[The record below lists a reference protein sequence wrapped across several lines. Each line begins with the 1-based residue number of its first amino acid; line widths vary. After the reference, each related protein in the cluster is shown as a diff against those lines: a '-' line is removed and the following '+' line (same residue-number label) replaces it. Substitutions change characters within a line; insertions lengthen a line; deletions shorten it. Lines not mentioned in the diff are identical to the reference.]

1 MSEHTPGPWSV
12 DGHAPDR
19 ILIGGIP
26 YALVDYFWNENP
38 SQFGSPKPSDVRLIA
53 AAPELLAALKDAYD
67 ALDYA
72 QAQVDS
78 DDERWRLTGCCRRI
92 KPVIDKAE
100 GRSE

>member
-1 MSEHTPGPWSV
+1 MSHTPGPWSF
-12 DGHAPDR
+12 DGDYVESLALLKPLSVATLADCGHSTE
-19 ILIGGIP
+19 GNGI
-26 YALVDYFWNENP
+26 
-38 SQFGSPKPSDVRLIA
+38 LIA

-78 DDERWRLTGCCRRI
+78 DDVRWHLTRCCRKI